1 MNAQTDDNQ
10 AKLLANFPMA
20 LLLIALLYGGMTILA
35 GIVGNKQVSIGPL
48 AIEAGIFPFLTL
60 VAMSS
65 AVSELYGAAMAKKIV
80 LFGFIP
86 LLFSIAIIFFI
97 NILPASHEMDAQR
110 LQSYETIMG
119 QTWRLFAA
127 GIISYGASQMLNIT
141 LFAWLRKKEGRFV
154 EIRGAIAA
162 VTSQILDTLL
172 FVSIAFY
179 GVFPIA
185 QLLAGQM
192 IAKTILSITLVPI
205 LMRILITLAK
215 NMDKKPA

>member
-10 AKLLANFPMA
+10 AKLPANFPIA
-20 LLLIALLYGGMTILA
+20 LLLIALLYGGMVILA
-35 GIVGNKQVSIGPL
+35 GVVGNKQVDIGPL

-65 AVSELYGAAMAKKIV
+65 AVSELYGAEMAKKIV

-86 LLFSIAIIFFI
+86 LLFSIAIIFFV
-97 NILPASHEMDAQR
+97 NYLPASHEMDVTR
-110 LQSYETIMG
+110 LESYNVIMG

-127 GIISYGASQMLNIT
+127 GVISYGSSQMLNIT
-141 LFAWLRKKEGRFV
+141 LFAWLRKKEGRFAEV
-154 EIRGAIAA
+154 RGAIAA
-162 VTSQILDTLL
+162 VLSQILDTLL

-185 QLLAGQM
+185 QLMAGQM
-192 IAKTILSITLVPI
+192 VAKTILSITLVPI
-205 LMRILITLAK
+205 LIHILITLAK
-215 NMDKKPA
+215 KMDTKPA

>member
-1 MNAQTDDNQ
+1 MYKQ
-10 AKLLANFPMA
+10 NFPMA

-35 GIVGNKQVSIGPL
+35 GVVGNKQVSIGPL

-65 AVSELYGAAMAKKIV
+65 AVSELYGQDMAKKIV
-80 LFGFIP
+80 LFGFVP
-86 LLFSIAIIFFI
+86 LIFSIIIIFFI
-97 NILPASHEMDAQR
+97 NWLPASHEMDAQR
-110 LQSYETIMG
+110 LESYNIIMG
-119 QTWRLFAA
+119 QSSRLMAA

-141 LFAWLRKKEGRFV
+141 IFAWLRKKEGRFA
-154 EIRGAIAA
+154 ELRGAIAG
-162 VTSQILDTLL
+162 VLSQILDTLL

-185 QLLAGQM
+185 QLLVGQM

-205 LMRILITLAK
+205 LMRILIILTQK
-215 NMDKKPA
+215 MDGKTASNP

>member
-1 MNAQTDDNQ
+1 
-10 AKLLANFPMA
+10 MA

-35 GIVGNKQVSIGPL
+35 GVVGNKQVSIGPL

-65 AVSELYGAAMAKKIV
+65 AVSELYGQDMAKKIV
-80 LFGFIP
+80 LFGFVP
-86 LLFSIAIIFFI
+86 LIFSIIIIFFI
-97 NILPASHEMDAQR
+97 NWLPASHEMDAQR
-110 LQSYETIMG
+110 LESYNIIMG
-119 QTWRLFAA
+119 QSSRLMAA

-141 LFAWLRKKEGRFV
+141 IFAWLRKKEGRFA
-154 EIRGAIAA
+154 ELRGAIAG
-162 VTSQILDTLL
+162 VLSQILDTLL

-185 QLLAGQM
+185 QLLVGQM

-205 LMRILITLAK
+205 LMRILIILTQK
-215 NMDKKPA
+215 MDGKTASNP